1 MKRSCGGNPSRL
13 PAPAA
18 IHSPH
23 RLRAIMAIAG
33 LCAQVAGC
41 STAPPPAESLTVWKP
56 LGSWS
61 GTAVQQ
67 TDAFISDTGELRIT
81 WEARET
87 SASPGTLRIAVH
99 SAVSGRLLEV
109 VVDHRG
115 AGKDVA
121 YFNEDPRS
129 FFLVIEP
136 TAVAWSVDVAEGVAA
151 TKKR

>member
-1 MKRSCGGNPSRL
+1 VRLAVFIVAVCG
-13 PAPAA
+13 PAGACSPA
-18 IHSPH
+18 
-23 RLRAIMAIAG
+23 
-33 LCAQVAGC
+33 
-41 STAPPPAESLTVWKP
+41 APPPETLTVWKP

-81 WEARET
+81 WEARST
-87 SASPGTLRIAVH
+87 SGAPGSLRIAVH
-99 SAVSGRLLEV
+99 SAVSGRELGV

-115 AGKDVA
+115 TGKDVA

-136 TAVAWSVDVAEGVAA
+136 TSVAWLVEVAEGVAA
-151 TKKR
+151 TRQR